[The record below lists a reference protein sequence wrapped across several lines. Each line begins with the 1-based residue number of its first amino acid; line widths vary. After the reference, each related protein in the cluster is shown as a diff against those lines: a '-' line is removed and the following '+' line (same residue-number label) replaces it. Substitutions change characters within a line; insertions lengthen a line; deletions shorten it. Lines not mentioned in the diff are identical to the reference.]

1 MYDDIF
7 GMLESKTKRWNR
19 VILCIAGVTTN
30 DVLSHTVFAGRRL
43 RFFPNSAAHDVRTSV
58 IKQPRLMALRMV
70 IFLEDKLFAS
80 PQLLQTLLV
89 VRQEIN
95 EAQTLNAMQFL
106 KLGLE

>member
-1 MYDDIF
+1 
-7 GMLESKTKRWNR
+7 
-19 VILCIAGVTTN
+19 
-30 DVLSHTVFAGRRL
+30 
-43 RFFPNSAAHDVRTSV
+43 
-58 IKQPRLMALRMV
+58 MALRMV

-106 KLGLE
+106 KLELE